1 MFDYRAAPARSCPGC
16 GKRMDYDRYSE
27 KYLCYNCSASY
38 SVEFLDKGLDDL
50 EKQEDARWHV
60 PCVEA
65 GWGEE
70 EKEMSSF
77 SCPSCGAELIFHKT
91 ATVKSCPYCDNHA
104 IISSRFK
111 GSYRPDYILPFKLS
125 SKDALAAWEKHCEK
139 RLLMPRG
146 FSSELE
152 LETIKA
158 VYVPCWM
165 YEVKAEAHQ
174 QFKAKKRLTVPGL
187 FRKHIKTDYF
197 DVYRSGR
204 ISFDRLY
211 VDASEKMPDDYMAS
225 LEPFNYYE
233 MKPFS
238 TAYLPGFLAER
249 FDVLPTESKEK
260 VAQLCKDYAAK
271 ALKDSIKGYD
281 DLELRNEAVSIR
293 KGEVHY
299 VLLPVYLI
307 SSKWKEKNYLFAV
320 NGHSGKTVGKLPVD
334 KKKEYGLFAA
344 AFLPLA
350 ATFSLLLRHHALLL
364 YGAILLS
371 FLAAG
376 FLCLHFLEKMDGGLV
391 SRFRITVSSQKGV
404 ELMQELDEPTNSIW
418 TKGPLRLPTPKTL
431 LLVLFSLGGKNK
443 NSSGKF

>member
-1 MFDYRAAPARSCPGC
+1 
-16 GKRMDYDRYSE
+16 
-27 KYLCYNCSASY
+27 
-38 SVEFLDKGLDDL
+38 
-50 EKQEDARWHV
+50 
-60 PCVEA
+60 
-65 GWGEE
+65 
-70 EKEMSSF
+70 
-77 SCPSCGAELIFHKT
+77 
-91 ATVKSCPYCDNHA
+91 
-104 IISSRFK
+104 
-111 GSYRPDYILPFKLS
+111 
-125 SKDALAAWEKHCEK
+125 
-139 RLLMPRG
+139 
-146 FSSELE
+146 
-152 LETIKA
+152 
-158 VYVPCWM
+158 
-165 YEVKAEAHQ
+165 
-174 QFKAKKRLTVPGL
+174 
-187 FRKHIKTDYF
+187 
-197 DVYRSGR
+197 
-204 ISFDRLY
+204 
-211 VDASEKMPDDYMAS
+211 MAS

-350 ATFSLLLRHHALLL
+350 AAFTLLLRQHALLL
-364 YGAILLS
+364 YGALLLS